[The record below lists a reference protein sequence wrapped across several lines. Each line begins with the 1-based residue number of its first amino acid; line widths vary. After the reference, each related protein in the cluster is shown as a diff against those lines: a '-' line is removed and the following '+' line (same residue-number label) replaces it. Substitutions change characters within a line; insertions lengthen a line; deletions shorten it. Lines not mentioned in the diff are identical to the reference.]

1 MCAQCG
7 ESEPDDA
14 TPLLHTSSGQRL
26 RVLWGHAM
34 ISDALYESV
43 VEACP
48 TQISILPDCMVLT
61 SLPQCGVVAP
71 NFNSDRLRLSSMSP
85 GDCAVWNATHWAY
98 MVNASSDPNYDCCT
112 ALNSWKD
119 PIGNVCIYDIM
130 GESFRCTRRID
141 LGSARMG

>member
-1 MCAQCG
+1 
-7 ESEPDDA
+7 
-14 TPLLHTSSGQRL
+14 
-26 RVLWGHAM
+26 M

-61 SLPQCGVVAP
+61 SLPECGVVAP

-119 PIGNVCIYDIM
+119 PIGNVCVYDIM